1 MTSGPLRIIL
11 SFATVL
17 SGTAL
22 LAAPPLTVAAP
33 GHAPIVN
40 RVIDLLDQTIALNT
54 AGVAQWESEPFD
66 TSQFEWIGLHVS
78 AASAD
83 GNVRC
88 ETAWRYSADDDAV
101 LGPPSI
107 STLTEIN
114 RGGAPLQVFFAP
126 VSSVL
131 GLEGRIVCRI
141 ELGGDPRGDP
151 PQASGTI
158 KNVKVLLRRF

>member
-1 MTSGPLRIIL
+1 MWIIVSL
-11 SFATVL
+11 ATLL
-17 SGTAL
+17 SGTGV
-22 LAAPPLTVAAP
+22 LAAPPVTVAAP

-54 AGVAQWESEPFD
+54 TGVAQWESAPFD

-88 ETAWRYSADDDAV
+88 ETAWRYSADDDPV
-101 LGPPSI
+101 LGPPSS

-114 RGGAPLQVFFAP
+114 RGGFLLAVSAAPFSTVI
-126 VSSVL
+126 

-158 KNVKVLLRRF
+158 TDVKVLLRRF